1 MTNLIKNI
9 FKFYY
14 EGFKQM
20 PSWGRKMWIIIL
32 IKLFIMFALLK
43 IFFFNNFLNSKF
55 ENQKDKGEYVLEQLI
70 KSVE

>member
-1 MTNLIKNI
+1 
-9 FKFYY
+9 
-14 EGFKQM
+14 M
-20 PSWGRKMWIIIL
+20 PSWGRKMWLIIL

>member
-14 EGFKQM
+14 EGFKHM
-20 PSWGRKMWIIIL
+20 PSWGKKMWIIIL

-43 IFFFNNFLNSKF
+43 IFFFSNFLNSKF
-55 ENQKDKGEYVLEQLI
+55 ENQEDKGDYVLEQLI
-70 KSVE
+70 KPIK